1 MISNK
6 DKILSFIE
14 LMDNDELEEIILYI
28 KSNFSLKKNPSTSI
42 TKQLKELP
50 EEIPDEFDI
59 MMIEQMKKYNDDLQ
73 YNENELKKILDL

>member
-28 KSNFSLKKNPSTSI
+28 KSNFSLKKNSPTSI
-42 TKQLKELP
+42 TKQLEELQ